1 MDILQYTFMQ
11 RALIA
16 GAIVGALCAIIG
28 VYVVLRGMSFVGA
41 GIAHASFGGVALG
54 FLLGINPIITAV
66 FFCIATAL
74 GIGAIS
80 RKGDIKEDTA
90 VGIFFSA
97 TMALGILFIGLSKG
111 YSIDLFGYL
120 FGSILAVTQ
129 FDLIITTVVGIIVL
143 LIIAALYKEFMF
155 ISFDAET
162 AAIVGIPVVTLYY
175 LLLAI
180 IALTIVVSIKVVGII
195 LVSALIIIPAA
206 TAFQIAEDFRL
217 MMLLSTIF
225 GVVSSIGGLFLSYA
239 LNTAS
244 GATIVLLATVIFF
257 ITAAISPRRR
267 RRRYESPDNIDA
279 APSCM
284 CTAGSAEG
292 ERSSKEG
299 TEHHE
304 EAECTHKHTH

>member
-11 RALIA
+11 RALMA

-28 VYVVLRGMSFVGA
+28 VYVVLKGMSFVGA

-66 FFCIATAL
+66 FFCIATAM

-111 YSIDLFGYL
+111 YNIDLFGYL

-129 FDLIITTVVGIIVL
+129 FDLIVTTTVGIVVL
-143 LIIAALYKEFMF
+143 LIIAVLYKEFMF

-217 MMLLSTIF
+217 MMVLSTIF
-225 GVVSSIGGLFLSYA
+225 GVISSIGGLFLSYA
-239 LNTAS
+239 INTAS

-267 RRRYESPDNIDA
+267 RKRYDLSDNVEEG
-279 APSCM
+279 PSCM
-284 CTAGSAEG
+284 CADRSADRET
-292 ERSSKEG
+292 SLKEG

-304 EAECTHKHTH
+304 AAECSHKHPH